1 MDQADSP
8 FNLNRALAACNTEI
22 TCLPAELV
30 SKLKGASSNKGDGN
44 EAGEQMGKTSEA
56 ANEKGTSKQPS
67 SGENDEDTIKI
78 GMRAN
83 GIYKELGK
91 VMEREGLSVI
101 AICVGSASCR
111 KSTGC
116 LLIFVH
122 FHTRIL

>member
-83 GIYKELGK
+83 GIYKEL
-91 VMEREGLSVI
+91 VI